1 MQDRAEAAPVSP
13 ITPPDAR
20 PDDKPAL
27 TDRYSQK
34 GGRILVSGAQAL
46 IRLMMEQHARDKADG
61 LNTAGFVSGYRGS
74 PLADFDN
81 ELGKARAFLDDNA
94 IRFQPGLNEDLA
106 ATAVWG
112 SQQIDLSP
120 GARQDGVFAM
130 WYGKGPGVDRSMDA
144 IRHANA
150 AGTHANGGVL
160 LLMGDDHGAV
170 SSTFPHQSEHV
181 LISAMVPILAPAG
194 VEDYIVFG
202 LAGFAMSRFS
212 GAWVGFK
219 CQTEIVE
226 CTASLDLPDPTAR
239 PVLPAF
245 DMPPGGLSIRWP
257 DDKLAQEARLET
269 KMRAVRA
276 FAAANGLDRI
286 IGVRQGAK
294 RGIVATGKAWR
305 DLQGAFA
312 AAGIDPEEAG
322 LRLLKV
328 GLVWPLVTET
338 LDNFAEGLDEILVI
352 EEKRPVIEDQ
362 IRAHFYNRAQG
373 ERPLLWGKTT
383 PTGEALISATAELA
397 PQALAGV
404 LSVFL
409 RRDNP
414 VAAPEA
420 PRPAPL
426 IPFREPY
433 FCSGCPHSVSTKLPE
448 GSRATAGI
456 GCSMLAVSM
465 NRNVETFT
473 QMGGEGAN
481 WIGHAPFTDEKHVF
495 VHMGDGTYFHS
506 GLLAIRAAIA
516 ACVNATYK
524 ILFNDAVAMTGGQ
537 RHDGELTVPAAVDQI
552 LAEGVHELVVIAE
565 NPEVWLGRLP
575 RHVKVLHRDFLRE
588 EQERLRDVE
597 GVTCIVYDQVC
608 AAEKRRRR
616 KRGSFPKPA
625 AMAMIN
631 PEVCEGCGD
640 CSVQSNCISVEP
652 LETDLGRKR
661 RINLS
666 ACNAD
671 LSCLKG
677 FCPSFVTIEG
687 GRRRRM
693 LAPLP
698 QGIDGDMSLP
708 ALAKIEGSHAIL
720 LAGIGGTGVIT
731 VSAILAQAAHL
742 DGLAVQVLNQ
752 TGLAQK
758 NGAVMAHLKIARDA
772 GALHAPR
779 IGAGE
784 TDTLLAFDTVVAASP
799 KALAS
804 IDPVKSR
811 VVADRHMT
819 PTADFVR
826 NPTAPL
832 HRELPLAQLRKRAGS
847 GHLDTIDATGLALKH
862 FGDAIAA
869 NILLT
874 GRAFQLGLI
883 PIGRDAIIMA
893 ITLNGGAVEQ
903 NLRAFRAG
911 RLSVLRPD
919 AFATLEQTPPEP
931 SLGDMRAMFMRRLG
945 DWQDATYANRFAA
958 LIDGATAKVA
968 GWEGG
973 DDFLR
978 TLMRGAYHVMAYKDE
993 YAVARMHGDPAFL
1006 ASIAREFEGDY
1017 TLRFHLAPPLLSRVD
1032 PRTGRPAKRAF
1043 GPWIQRAFRLLAAM
1057 RFLRG
1062 TIFDPFGYTH
1072 ERREERALRETYLQ
1086 RMHAIIDDIAPDG
1099 LAAATTEA
1107 GQILDV
1113 RGYGPVKAANLANW
1127 RANASGASNEGAP

>member
-1 MQDRAEAAPVSP
+1 MSDRAGVAVPPHPSP
-13 ITPPDAR
+13 EG
-20 PDDKPAL
+20 KPAL

-34 GGRILVSGAQAL
+34 SGRILVSGAQAL
-46 IRLMMEQHARDKADG
+46 IRMMMEQHARDRADG

-106 ATAVWG
+106 ATSVWG

-120 GARQDGVFAM
+120 GARHDGVFAM

-150 AGTHANGGVL
+150 AGTHPKGGVL

-194 VEDYIVFG
+194 VEEYIDFG

-226 CTASLDLPDPTAR
+226 CTASVDLPDPAQR

-269 KMRAVRA
+269 KLRAVRA
-276 FAAANGLDRI
+276 FAVANGLDRI
-286 IGVRQGAK
+286 LGAGQGAR
-294 RGIVATGKAWR
+294 RGIVAPGKAWR

-338 LDNFAEGLDEILVI
+338 LDSFAEGLDEILVI

-362 IRAHFYNRAQG
+362 IRAHFYNRPDG
-373 ERPLLWGKTT
+373 IRPRLWGKTT
-383 PTGEALISATAELA
+383 PAGAALISATAELD
-397 PQALAGV
+397 PRGLVQV
-404 LSVFL
+404 LSAFL
-409 RRDNP
+409 HRDNP
-414 VAAPEA
+414 VAVPEA
-420 PRPAPL
+420 LKPAPP

-433 FCSGCPHSVSTKLPE
+433 FCSGCPHSVSTKLPD

-516 ACVNATYK
+516 AGVNATYK

-537 RHDGELTVPAAVDQI
+537 RHDGELTVPAAVEQI
-552 LAEGVHELVVIAE
+552 LAEGVRELVVIAE
-565 NPEVWLGRLP
+565 NPEVWQGRLP
-575 RHVKVLHRDFLRE
+575 RRVKVLHRDFLQA
-588 EQERLRDVE
+588 EQARLREAE

-652 LETDLGRKR
+652 LETELGRKR

-687 GRRRRM
+687 GRRRRS

-698 QGIDGDMSLP
+698 DGIDGDMPLP
-708 ALAKIEGSHAIL
+708 PAVTIDGSHAIL

-758 NGAVMAHLKIARDA
+758 NGAVMSHLKIAADRR
-772 GALHAPR
+772 ALHAPR
-779 IGAGE
+779 IGAAE
-784 TDTLLAFDTVVAASP
+784 TDTMLGFDTVVAASP
-799 KALAS
+799 RALAT
-804 IDPVKSR
+804 IDPARTR
-811 VVADRHMT
+811 VVADRHVT

-832 HRELPLAQLRKRAGS
+832 DSDLPMAQLRKRAGV
-847 GHLDTIDATGLALKH
+847 GRLDTIDATGLALRH

-869 NILLT
+869 NMLLT

-883 PIGRDAIIMA
+883 PIRLEAIATA
-893 ITLNGGAVEQ
+893 IALNGGGVEQ

-911 RLSVLRPD
+911 RLSVLRPEVL
-919 AFATLEQTPPEP
+919 ATMPQTPPVLSVAE
-931 SLGDMRAMFMRRLG
+931 MRAMFIRRLTE
-945 DWQDATYANRFAA
+945 WQDAKYAERFAA
-958 LIDGATAKVA
+958 LVDRAAAKVD
-968 GWEGG
+968 GWDGG
-973 DDFLR
+973 DDFVK

-993 YAVARMHGDPAFL
+993 YAVARMHSDPAFL
-1006 ASIAREFEGDY
+1006 ASIAQEFEGDY
-1017 TLRFHLAPPLLSRVD
+1017 KLRFHLAPPLLSRED

-1043 GPWIQRAFRLLAAM
+1043 GPWMHRAFRLLAPM
-1057 RFLRG
+1057 KRLRG
-1062 TIFDPFGYTH
+1062 TLFDPFGHTA
-1072 ERREERALRETYLQ
+1072 ERRAERALREDYLS
-1086 RMHAIIDDIAPDG
+1086 RMKTLIETLTPET
-1099 LAAATTEA
+1099 LPTAAAEA
-1107 GQILDV
+1107 ALVLDV

-1127 RANASGASNEGAP
+1127 REKLAHL

>member
-1 MQDRAEAAPVSP
+1 MSDRAGVAVPPHPSP
-13 ITPPDAR
+13 EG
-20 PDDKPAL
+20 KPAL

-34 GGRILVSGAQAL
+34 SGRILVSGAQAL
-46 IRLMMEQHARDKADG
+46 IRMMMDQHARDRADG

-106 ATAVWG
+106 ATSVWG

-120 GARQDGVFAM
+120 GARHDGVFAM

-150 AGTHANGGVL
+150 AGTHPKGGVL

-194 VEDYIVFG
+194 VEEYIDFG

-226 CTASLDLPDPTAR
+226 CTASADLPDPAQR

-269 KMRAVRA
+269 KLRAVRA
-276 FAAANGLDRI
+276 FAVANGLDRI
-286 IGVRQGAK
+286 LGAGQGAR

-328 GLVWPLVTET
+328 GLVWPLVAET
-338 LDNFAEGLDEILVI
+338 LDSFAEGLDEILVI

-362 IRAHFYNRAQG
+362 IRAHFYNRPDG
-373 ERPLLWGKTT
+373 IRPRLWGKTT
-383 PTGEALISATAELA
+383 PAGAALISATAELD
-397 PQALAGV
+397 PRGLVQV
-404 LSVFL
+404 LSAFL
-409 RRDNP
+409 HRDNP
-414 VAAPEA
+414 VAVPEA
-420 PRPAPL
+420 LKPAPP

-433 FCSGCPHSVSTKLPE
+433 FCSGCPHSVSTKLPD

-516 ACVNATYK
+516 AGVNATYK

-537 RHDGELTVPAAVDQI
+537 RHDGELTVPAAVEQI
-552 LAEGVHELVVIAE
+552 LAEGVRELVVIAE
-565 NPEVWLGRLP
+565 NPEVWQGRLP
-575 RHVKVLHRDFLRE
+575 RRVKVLHRDFLRA
-588 EQERLRDVE
+588 EQARLREAE

-652 LETDLGRKR
+652 LETELGRKR

-687 GRRRRM
+687 GRRRRS

-698 QGIDGDMSLP
+698 DGIDGDMPLP
-708 ALAKIEGSHAIL
+708 PAVTIDGSHAIL

-758 NGAVMAHLKIARDA
+758 NGAVMSHLKIAADRR
-772 GALHAPR
+772 ALHAPR
-779 IGAGE
+779 IGAAE
-784 TDTLLAFDTVVAASP
+784 TDTMLGFDTVVAASP
-799 KALAS
+799 RALAT
-804 IDPVKSR
+804 IDPARTR
-811 VVADRHMT
+811 VVADRHVT

-826 NPTAPL
+826 NPTASL
-832 HRELPLAQLRKRAGS
+832 DSDLPMAQLRKRAGV
-847 GHLDTIDATGLALKH
+847 GRLDTIDATGLALRH

-869 NILLT
+869 NMLLT

-883 PIGRDAIIMA
+883 PIRLEAIATA
-893 ITLNGGAVEQ
+893 IALNGGGVEQ

-911 RLSVLRPD
+911 RLSVLRPEVL
-919 AFATLEQTPPEP
+919 ATMPQTPPVLSVAE
-931 SLGDMRAMFMRRLG
+931 MRAMFIRRLTE
-945 DWQDATYANRFAA
+945 WQDAKYAERFAA
-958 LIDGATAKVA
+958 LVPHLDEELAAFYAGLLQSESRHYQGYLRFAQRFGEARDVERAVLRIRQVEQELIESPDAEFRFHSGCPAGGA
-968 GWEGG
+968 
-973 DDFLR
+973 
-978 TLMRGAYHVMAYKDE
+978 
-993 YAVARMHGDPAFL
+993 AVA
-1006 ASIAREFEGDY
+1006 
-1017 TLRFHLAPPLLSRVD
+1017 
-1032 PRTGRPAKRAF
+1032 
-1043 GPWIQRAFRLLAAM
+1043 
-1057 RFLRG
+1057 
-1062 TIFDPFGYTH
+1062 
-1072 ERREERALRETYLQ
+1072 
-1086 RMHAIIDDIAPDG
+1086 
-1099 LAAATTEA
+1099 
-1107 GQILDV
+1107 
-1113 RGYGPVKAANLANW
+1113 
-1127 RANASGASNEGAP
+1127 

>member
-1 MQDRAEAAPVSP
+1 MREETGTRTS
-13 ITPPDAR
+13 PDAR
-20 PDDKPAL
+20 PAL
-27 TDRYSQK
+27 SDRYSQK
-34 GGRILVSGAQAL
+34 SGRILVSGAQAL
-46 IRLMMEQHARDKADG
+46 IRLLMEQYARDKADG
-61 LNTAGFVSGYRGS
+61 LKTAGFVSGYRGS

-81 ELGKARAFLDDNA
+81 ELGKARRFLDDNA

-120 GARQDGVFAM
+120 GARHDGVFAL

-150 AGTHANGGVL
+150 AGTHPHGGVL

-194 VEDYIVFG
+194 VEEYIEFG
-202 LAGFAMSRFS
+202 LAGFAMSRFA
-212 GAWVGFK
+212 GVWVGFK

-226 CTASLDLPDPTAR
+226 CTASLDLPDPAKR

-245 DMPPGGLSIRWP
+245 EMPPGGLSIRWP

-269 KMRAVRA
+269 KLHAVRA

-286 IGVRQGAK
+286 SGAGQGAK
-294 RGIVATGKAWR
+294 RGIIATGKAWR

-312 AAGIDPEEAG
+312 AAGIRPEEAG
-322 LRLLKV
+322 LRLLKI

-338 LDNFAEGLDEILVI
+338 LESFAEGLDEILVV

-362 IRAHFYNRAQG
+362 IRAHFYNRPVG
-373 ERPLLWGKTT
+373 GRPRLWGKTT
-383 PTGEALISATAELA
+383 PSGEALISSTAELD
-397 PQALAGV
+397 PRGLARV
-404 LSVFL
+404 LAAFL
-409 RRDNP
+409 RRDIAA
-414 VAAPEA
+414 AAPEA
-420 PRPAPL
+420 PKPEPL
-426 IPFREPY
+426 MPFREPY
-433 FCSGCPHSVSTKLPE
+433 FCSGCPHSVSTKLPD

-516 ACVNATYK
+516 AGVNATYK

-552 LAEGVHELVVIAE
+552 LAEGVRELVVIAE
-565 NPEVWLGRLP
+565 KPEVWQGRLP
-575 RHVKVLHRDFLRE
+575 RSVRVLHRDFLQA
-588 EQERLRDVE
+588 EQERLRDAG
-597 GVTCIVYDQVC
+597 GVTCIIYDQVC

-652 LETDLGRKR
+652 LETELGRKR

-687 GRRRRM
+687 GRRRRN

-698 QGIDGDMSLP
+698 EGIDADMPLP
-708 ALAKIEGSHAIL
+708 VPAMIEGSHAIL

-758 NGAVMAHLKIARDA
+758 NGAVMSHLKLAVNRK
-772 GALHAPR
+772 ALHAPR
-779 IGAGE
+779 IGTGE
-784 TDTLLAFDTVVAASP
+784 TDTLLGFDTVVAASAR
-799 KALAS
+799 ALAS
-804 IDPVKSR
+804 IDPARTR
-811 VVADRHMT
+811 VVADRHVT

-832 HRELPLAQLRKRAGS
+832 HGDLPLAQLRRRAGA
-847 GHLDTIDATGLALKH
+847 GRLDTLDATGIALRH

-869 NILLT
+869 NIVLT
-874 GRAFQLGLI
+874 GRAYQLGLI
-883 PIGRDAIIMA
+883 PIGLDAITMA
-893 ITLNGGAVEQ
+893 ITLNGGGVEQ

-911 RLSVLRPD
+911 RLSVLRPE
-919 AFATLEQTPPEP
+919 AFASAPQTPPEP
-931 SLGDMRAMFMRRLG
+931 PVEEMRAMFVRRLTE
-945 DWQDATYANRFAA
+945 WQDENYAARFTALTDRAAATVR
-958 LIDGATAKVA
+958 

-978 TLMRGAYHVMAYKDE
+978 ALMRGAYHVMAYKDE
-993 YAVARMHGDPAFL
+993 YAVARMHADPAFL
-1006 ASIAREFEGDY
+1006 ASIVQEFEGDY
-1017 TLRFHLAPPLLSRVD
+1017 RLRFHLAPPLLSRED

-1043 GPWIQRAFRLLAAM
+1043 GGWIRPAFRLLAAM
-1057 RFLRG
+1057 KGLRG
-1062 TIFDPFGYTH
+1062 TVFDPFGHTS
-1072 ERREERALRETYLQ
+1072 ERREERALREDYLG
-1086 RMHAIIDDIAPDG
+1086 RMETLLTQLTPDG
-1099 LAAATTEA
+1099 LAEAAKEA
-1107 GQILDV
+1107 GAVLDV

-1127 RANASGASNEGAP
+1127 RAAYSGKARKA